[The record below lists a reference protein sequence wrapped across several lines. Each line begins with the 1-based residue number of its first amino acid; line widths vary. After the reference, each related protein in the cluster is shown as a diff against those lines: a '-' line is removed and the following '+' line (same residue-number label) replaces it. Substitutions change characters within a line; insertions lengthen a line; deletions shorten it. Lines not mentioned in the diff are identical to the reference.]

1 MARGNGLVG
10 RILGRKSDAGIVL
23 RMGCVARGSRYAGD
37 GFAVVAVT
45 TSRCRVVTAEI
56 IEQVVPPA
64 GSRLSVFN
72 KPLQLELV
80 AFVAILVLAHESRQ
94 IILTK
99 VGLYQVI
106 VT

>member
-23 RMGCVARGSRYAGD
+23 RFDCVARGSRYAGD

-56 IEQVVPPA
+56 IEQIVPPA
-64 GSRLSVFN
+64 GSRLGVFDES
-72 KPLQLELV
+72 LQLELV
-80 AFVAILVLAHESRQ
+80 AFVAVLVLAHESSQ
-94 IILTK
+94 F
-99 VGLYQVI
+99 V